1 MRTLLLGLVCT
12 GGLLAGTA
20 QAASNDILE
29 LNLGVRYLFTSGYF
43 AADNEDVNYA
53 TDVFPLV
60 GDQAMGFGLG
70 AALGHRFD
78 SRQGPWEVLVKYN
91 FSTTPE
97 DEGVRTYPVGNVNL
111 STIRMG
117 QLDQHDV
124 LLTARFPGNFMP
136 IPLLNHEILYYDLG
150 MGVTTLSYEHTVAIF
165 TPAGTTPEV
174 TGARTRTGLA
184 FNVGMGCRIPL
195 NETWTF
201 RAGADLIFG
210 KIQDIED
217 GAGNLVHEAPS
228 AHGVR
233 LQAALVHYFESRF

>member
-78 SRQGPWEVLVKYN
+78 SRQGPWEVLIKYN

-97 DEGVRTYPVGNVNL
+97 DEAVRTYPVGNVNVTTNL
-111 STIRMG
+111 KG

-136 IPLLNHEILYYDLG
+136 IPILNHEILYYDLG
-150 MGVTTLSYEHTVAIF
+150 MGVTTLSYEY
-165 TPAGTTPEV
+165 GV
-174 TGARTRTGLA
+174 TDLTAERVRTGLA

-201 RAGADLIFG
+201 RAGADLIFS
-210 KIQDIED
+210 KVQDIED

-233 LQAALVHYFESRF
+233 LQAGLVHYFESWF

>member
-60 GDQAMGFGLG
+60 GDQSLGFGLG

-97 DEGVRTYPVGNVNL
+97 DEGVRTWTVGNIVIPPTNL
-111 STIRMG
+111 KG

-136 IPLLNHEILYYDLG
+136 IPILNHEILYYDLG
-150 MGVTTLSYEHTVAIF
+150 VGVTTLSYEY
-165 TPAGTTPEV
+165 GTTDLTAE
-174 TGARTRTGLA
+174 TTRSGMA

-195 NETWTF
+195 SETWSF
-201 RAGADLIFG
+201 RAGADLIFS

-217 GAGNLVHEAPS
+217 GAGNLVHEAPN

>member
-29 LNLGVRYLFTSGYF
+29 LNLGVRYLLSSGYF

-53 TDVFPLV
+53 TDVFKLV

-97 DEGVRTYPVGNVNL
+97 DEGIRTYPMGNVNVTTNL
-111 STIRMG
+111 KG

-136 IPLLNHEILYYDLG
+136 IPVLNHEILYYDLG
-150 MGVTTLSYEHTVAIF
+150 MGVTTLSYEY
-165 TPAGTTPEV
+165 GV
-174 TGARTRTGLA
+174 TDLTAERTRSGLA

-195 NETWTF
+195 SETWTF
-201 RAGADLIFG
+201 RAGADLIFS
-210 KIQDIED
+210 KLQDIED
-217 GAGNLVHEAPS
+217 GSGALISEAPS
-228 AHGVR
+228 ASGLR

>member
-20 QAASNDILE
+20 QAAPNDILE

-97 DEGVRTYPVGNVNL
+97 DEGVRTYPVGNVNVTTNL
-111 STIRMG
+111 KG

-136 IPLLNHEILYYDLG
+136 IPILNHEILYYDLG
-150 MGVTTLSYEHTVAIF
+150 VGVTTLSYEYGVTDLTAE
-165 TPAGTTPEV
+165 TTRS
-174 TGARTRTGLA
+174 GMA

-195 NETWTF
+195 SETWTF

-217 GAGNLVHEAPS
+217 GAGNLVHEAPN

>member
-53 TDVFPLV
+53 TDVFRLV
-60 GDQAMGFGLG
+60 GDQSMGFGLG
-70 AALGHRFD
+70 VALGHRFD

-91 FSTTPE
+91 FSTSPE
-97 DEGVRTYPVGNVNL
+97 DEGVPTYPVGNTV
-111 STIRMG
+111 SWKG

-136 IPLLNHEILYYDLG
+136 IPVLNHEILYYDLG
-150 MGVTTLSYEHTVAIF
+150 MGVTTLNYEF
-165 TPAGTTPEV
+165 GV
-174 TGARTRTGLA
+174 TDLTAEKVRSGLA

-195 NETWTF
+195 SETWTF
-201 RAGADLIFG
+201 RAGADLIFS
-210 KIQDIED
+210 KVQDIED

>member
-29 LNLGVRYLFTSGYF
+29 LNLGLRYLFSSGYY

-53 TDVFPLV
+53 SDVFKLV
-60 GDQAMGFGLG
+60 GDQSLGFGLG

-97 DEGVRTYPVGNVNL
+97 DEGVRSWTVNNYVIL
-111 STIRMG
+111 PTNIKG

-136 IPLLNHEILYYDLG
+136 IPILNHDIFYYDLG
-150 MGVTTLSYEHTVAIF
+150 MGVTTLSYEVEGRR
-165 TPAGTTPEV
+165 AGVLVLAEE
-174 TGARTRTGLA
+174 RTRSGMA

-201 RAGADLIFG
+201 RAGADLIFS

-217 GAGNLVHEAPS
+217 GSGNLVHEAPG
-228 AHGVR
+228 AHGLR